1 MSVAEIILSIV
12 TTIFGSGLI
21 ISMITLRDLRR
32 KAKAEA
38 DQATTSTQKG
48 EVDLVGSSVNQMVE
62 GINILMKQN
71 KELISELAERH
82 KERESLVYKIEQLD
96 RKVSSMI
103 KTNREVVKALEKL
116 NIDPAI
122 IEKLKGTE

>member
-1 MSVAEIILSIV
+1 MSIVEIILTII
-12 TTIFGSGLI
+12 TTITGSGFIASL
-21 ISMITLRDLRR
+21 ITLRYVRR

-38 DQATTSTQKG
+38 DQAGTTTQRG

-82 KERESLVYKIEQLD
+82 KERENLVYKIEQLD

-103 KTNREVVKALEKL
+103 RTNREVVKALEKL